1 MIGRCDPITKKKR
14 VKKKGKKR
22 DSQLVKL
29 RFAAF
34 VLFLSTF
41 FEQLQY
47 SVVFVEM
54 QEKMFGSLYKN
65 TIKYFS
71 TDSTSYDI
79 SLTFQRYILTKNFSF
94 FNGLKKKKKN
104 IKKTRYFQNRGI
116 LDCAGS
122 LFRRK

>member
-54 QEKMFGSLYKN
+54 QEKMFGSLYEN
-65 TIKYFS
+65 TIK
-71 TDSTSYDI
+71 
-79 SLTFQRYILTKNFSF
+79 F
-94 FNGLKKKKKN
+94 FGRN
-104 IKKTRYFQNRGI
+104 
-116 LDCAGS
+116 CA
-122 LFRRK
+122 LR

>member
-22 DSQLVKL
+22 DSQLIKL

-54 QEKMFGSLYKN
+54 QEKLLSL
-65 TIKYFS
+65 IH
-71 TDSTSYDI
+71 I
-79 SLTFQRYILTKNFSF
+79 
-94 FNGLKKKKKN
+94 
-104 IKKTRYFQNRGI
+104 
-116 LDCAGS
+116 
-122 LFRRK
+122 

>member
-1 MIGRCDPITKKKR
+1 MKIKKKKR

-54 QEKMFGSLYKN
+54 QEKLFGSLYKN
-65 TIKYFS
+65 TIK
-71 TDSTSYDI
+71 
-79 SLTFQRYILTKNFSF
+79 F
-94 FNGLKKKKKN
+94 FGRN
-104 IKKTRYFQNRGI
+104 
-116 LDCAGS
+116 CA
-122 LFRRK
+122 LR

>member
-1 MIGRCDPITKKKR
+1 MFKLSSMYIPKLWVWK

-54 QEKMFGSLYKN
+54 QEKLFGSLYEN
-65 TIKYFS
+65 TIK
-71 TDSTSYDI
+71 
-79 SLTFQRYILTKNFSF
+79 F
-94 FNGLKKKKKN
+94 FGGN
-104 IKKTRYFQNRGI
+104 
-116 LDCAGS
+116 CA
-122 LFRRK
+122 LR

>member
-1 MIGRCDPITKKKR
+1 VIGRCDPITKKKR

-65 TIKYFS
+65 TIK
-71 TDSTSYDI
+71 
-79 SLTFQRYILTKNFSF
+79 F
-94 FNGLKKKKKN
+94 FGGN
-104 IKKTRYFQNRGI
+104 
-116 LDCAGS
+116 CA
-122 LFRRK
+122 LR

>member
-41 FEQLQY
+41 LEQLQY
-47 SVVFVEM
+47 SVIFVEM
-54 QEKMFGSLYKN
+54 QEKLFKQP
-65 TIKYFS
+65 K
-71 TDSTSYDI
+71 
-79 SLTFQRYILTKNFSF
+79 
-94 FNGLKKKKKN
+94 GLAVCEL
-104 IKKTRYFQNRGI
+104 QAASP
-116 LDCAGS
+116 LA
-122 LFRRK
+122 LP

>member
-1 MIGRCDPITKKKR
+1 MIGRCDSITKKKR

-47 SVVFVEM
+47 SVIFVEM
-54 QEKMFGSLYKN
+54 QEKMFGSLYEN
-65 TIKYFS
+65 TIETYLNLPTAKA
-71 TDSTSYDI
+71 
-79 SLTFQRYILTKNFSF
+79 Q
-94 FNGLKKKKKN
+94 
-104 IKKTRYFQNRGI
+104 
-116 LDCAGS
+116 
-122 LFRRK
+122 

>member
-1 MIGRCDPITKKKR
+1 MIGRCAPITKEKR

-47 SVVFVEM
+47 SVIFVEM
-54 QEKMFGSLYKN
+54 QEKMFGSLYEN
-65 TIKYFS
+65 TIKFFGGNCALRWACEKPP
-71 TDSTSYDI
+71 
-79 SLTFQRYILTKNFSF
+79 SLKPLRL
-94 FNGLKKKKKN
+94 
-104 IKKTRYFQNRGI
+104 
-116 LDCAGS
+116 
-122 LFRRK
+122 

>member
-14 VKKKGKKR
+14 VKKERKKR

-29 RFAAF
+29 CFTAF

-47 SVVFVEM
+47 SVVFVKM

-65 TIKYFS
+65 TIK
-71 TDSTSYDI
+71 
-79 SLTFQRYILTKNFSF
+79 F
-94 FNGLKKKKKN
+94 FGRN
-104 IKKTRYFQNRGI
+104 
-116 LDCAGS
+116 CA
-122 LFRRK
+122 LR

>member
-1 MIGRCDPITKKKR
+1 MFKLSSMYIPKLWVWK

-47 SVVFVEM
+47 SVIFVEM
-54 QEKMFGSLYKN
+54 QEKLFGSLYKN
-65 TIKYFS
+65 TIKYFGG
-71 TDSTSYDI
+71 
-79 SLTFQRYILTKNFSF
+79 N
-94 FNGLKKKKKN
+94 
-104 IKKTRYFQNRGI
+104 
-116 LDCAGS
+116 CAFE
-122 LFRRK
+122 LHPIR

>member
-22 DSQLVKL
+22 DSQLLKL

-47 SVVFVEM
+47 SVVFVKM
-54 QEKMFGSLYKN
+54 QEKMFIRMGGG
-65 TIKYFS
+65 
-71 TDSTSYDI
+71 
-79 SLTFQRYILTKNFSF
+79 R
-94 FNGLKKKKKN
+94 GLGTVPCKKKM
-104 IKKTRYFQNRGI
+104 
-116 LDCAGS
+116 
-122 LFRRK
+122 